1 MIRDK
6 SVPSHL
12 AMPMWKIRQE
22 RNITAQLLG
31 SLRGCSNRK
40 AVAVLNLATV
50 MCEERDKY
58 YEPARASQGESDD

>member
-1 MIRDK
+1 MIRDE

-22 RNITAQLLG
+22 RNITAQLVR
-31 SLRGCSNRK
+31 SLRGCSIRK

-50 MCEERDKY
+50 TCEEREKY
-58 YEPARASQGESDD
+58 HDA